1 MVLSISASNCDYTKS
16 LADMPTAPDMN
27 GYVIK
32 YLKDLCHQVE
42 VDLV

>member
-1 MVLSISASNCDYTKS
+1 MVLSISASNRDYTKS
-16 LADMPTAPDMN
+16 LADTN

-32 YLKDLCHQVE
+32 YFKDLCHQVE